1 MGLNV
6 SANEKYRSCKNY
18 DAWTRWATAS
28 NIPQEYGLKI
38 KLSDYVFQL
47 IAERGVKHVFMLPG
61 GGAMHLN
68 DSLGR
73 NPNIE
78 FICTLHEQ
86 AAAIAAEA
94 YARVTNILG
103 VALVTTGPGGT
114 NAITGVAGAWLE
126 STPCLFISG
135 QVKRAD
141 MKGNLNVRQVGPQEV
156 DIISIVRPITK
167 YAVTVT
173 DPLTIRYHLE
183 KALALA
189 TSGRKGPVW
198 VDIPLDVQAAYI
210 EPDQLERF
218 DTEEL
223 ASNQLYSISLS
234 HQARETFTL
243 LNNAERPVLL
253 IGNGIRSSG
262 AQDSLLKLIR
272 FLGIPVLSTWM
283 GVDLVSDDDPL
294 FFGKPGT
301 VAARGANFI
310 LQNSDL
316 LISIGARLDFAVTG
330 FDQTKFAREAKKI
343 VVDID
348 EGEIT
353 KLKTSVDLPVTADA
367 GMFIQELLNHENELK
382 DTDRGNWLARCKEWK
397 AKYPVVL
404 PEYWKQ
410 EKFVNSYVFTTLLSE
425 ELANDDLI
433 IPGSSGADIDIFWLS
448 IRVKAGQRLFST
460 GGLGAMGFGIPAS
473 IGGCLASGRKR
484 TITFE
489 GDGSFQLNIQELET
503 VARLDLPIKYFVINN
518 GGYASIRSSQRNHFN
533 GRLVGCDPSS
543 GLTLPDTI
551 KIATAYGIKSSRIT
565 DHAHMRES
573 IREVL
578 QNPGPIICEV
588 MTDPDRPIGPRV
600 SSHVRDDGSIVS
612 RPLEDLWPFLDRKEL
627 VSNMLIP
634 ILSESEIQ

>member
-1 MGLNV
+1 MKV
-6 SANEKYRSCKNY
+6 
-18 DAWTRWATAS
+18 
-28 NIPQEYGLKI
+28 

-86 AAAIAAEA
+86 AATIAAEA
-94 YARVTNILG
+94 YARVTNNLG

-126 STPCLFISG
+126 STPCLIISG

-141 MKGNLNVRQVGPQEV
+141 MKGSLNVRQIGPQEV
-156 DIISIVRPITK
+156 DIVSIVKPITK
-167 YAVTVT
+167 YAVTVI
-173 DPLTIRYHLE
+173 DPLTIRYHME

-198 VDIPLDVQAAYI
+198 IDIPLDVQATPI
-210 EPDQLERF
+210 EPDQLKPF
-218 DTEEL
+218 NTEEL
-223 ASNQLYSISLS
+223 ALRQLYSPAVSD
-234 HQARETFTL
+234 QAKETFAL

-253 IGNGIRSSG
+253 IGNGIRLSG
-262 AQDSLLKLIR
+262 AQDSILKLID

-283 GVDLVSDDDPL
+283 GLDLVSDDDPL

-301 VAARGANFI
+301 VASRGANFI

-343 VVDID
+343 IVDID
-348 EGEIT
+348 PGEIA
-353 KLKTSVDLPVTADA
+353 KLKMQVDLPVCTDA
-367 GMFIQELLNHENELK
+367 GIFIQELLDHKNEMK
-382 DTDRGNWLARCKEWK
+382 DMDRRNWLARCKEWK
-397 AKYPVVL
+397 TKYPVVL
-404 PEYWKQ
+404 PEYWEQ
-410 EKFVNSYVFTTLLSE
+410 EKFVNSYVFTTVLSE
-425 ELANDDLI
+425 ELTEDDLL

-473 IGGCLASGRKR
+473 IGGCLASGRRR
-484 TITFE
+484 TITLE

-503 VARLDLPIKYFVINN
+503 VVRLDLPIKYFVINN

-533 GRLVGCDPSS
+533 GRLVGCDSSS
-543 GLTLPDTI
+543 GLTLPDIT
-551 KIATAYGIKSSRIT
+551 KIATAYGIKSSRII
-565 DHAHMRES
+565 DHTNMREL

-578 QNPGPIICEV
+578 QTPGPTICEV

-600 SSHVRDDGSIVS
+600 SSHIREDGSIVS
-612 RPLEDLWPFLDRKEL
+612 RPLEDLWPFLDRHEL
-627 VSNMLIP
+627 VSNMVIP
-634 ILSESEIQ
+634 LLSESELQ

>member
-1 MGLNV
+1 MKV
-6 SANEKYRSCKNY
+6 
-18 DAWTRWATAS
+18 
-28 NIPQEYGLKI
+28 
-38 KLSDYVFQL
+38 KLSDYVFQV
-47 IAERGVKHVFMLPG
+47 IAEHGVRHVFMLPG

-68 DSLGR
+68 DSLGT

-78 FICTLHEQ
+78 FVCTLHEQ

-94 YARVTNILG
+94 YARITNNLG

-126 STPCLFISG
+126 STPCLIISG

-156 DIISIVRPITK
+156 DIVSIVKPITK
-167 YAVTVT
+167 YAVTIT
-173 DPLTIRYHLE
+173 DPLTIRYHME

-198 VDIPLDVQAAYI
+198 IDIPLDVQAKAI
-210 EPDQLERF
+210 EPDQLKAF
-218 DTEEL
+218 NTEEL
-223 ASNQLYSISLS
+223 ALSQLYSPLLS
-234 HQARETFTL
+234 DQAKETFAL
-243 LNNAERPVLL
+243 LNKAERPVLL
-253 IGNGIRSSG
+253 IGNGIRLSNG
-262 AQDSLLKLIR
+262 QNSLLELIGL
-272 FLGIPVLSTWM
+272 LGIPVLSTWM
-283 GVDLVSDDDPL
+283 GLDLVSDDLPL

-301 VAARGANFI
+301 VASRGANFI

-330 FDQTKFAREAKKI
+330 FDQSKFARAANKI
-343 VVDID
+343 IVDID
-348 EGEIT
+348 ASEIA
-353 KLKTSVDLPVTADA
+353 KLKMQVDLPVCSDA
-367 GMFIQELLNHENELK
+367 RTFIQELLDHQNEMK
-382 DTDRGNWLARCKEWK
+382 VKDRGNWLARCQEWK
-397 AKYPVVL
+397 SKYPVVL
-404 PEYWKQ
+404 PEYW
-410 EKFVNSYVFTTLLSE
+410 ENGKFVNSYVFTTVLSE
-425 ELANDDLI
+425 ELTKDDLL

-448 IRVKAGQRLFST
+448 VRVKAGQRLFST

-484 TITFE
+484 TITLE

-533 GRLVGCDPSS
+533 GRLVGCDPTS

-551 KIATAYGIKSSRIT
+551 KLATAYGIKSSTIP
-565 DHAHMRES
+565 DHTNMREL

-578 QNPGPIICEV
+578 QTPGPTICEV
-588 MTDPDRPIGPRV
+588 RTDPDRPIGPRV
-600 SSHVRDDGSIVS
+600 SSHVREDGSIVS
-612 RPLEDLWPFLDRKEL
+612 RPLEDLWPFLDRNEL

-634 ILSESEIQ
+634 ILSESELQ